1 MLHLN
6 IWSKNIRIKPKVS
19 GEIPVQRPPDGSYYF
34 SYKRGGYLKGSF
46 SVIGFFGQISGFVN
60 NYTQLQGA
68 E

>member
-19 GEIPVQRPPDGSYYF
+19 GEIPVQRPPYGSYYF

-46 SVIGFFGQISGFVN
+46 SVIGFSGK
-60 NYTQLQGA
+60 
-68 E
+68 